1 MNFRRSA
8 LRAMS
13 IRHEKVRFSSRPAAM
28 AACATFALALLGG
41 GAGNAL
47 AAPASATS
55 APDAA
60 SAVSSTTAVVAVA
73 AGSQY
78 TVHAGQSLND
88 VAIAITQ
95 SHDRAVLARATH
107 ALFDTNPAAFMNH
120 DPSRMR
126 VGAVLIVPALDA
138 SGALAVSSTGAAA
151 GASESTAAAPDS
163 APTAAPAAPA
173 AAAAAST
180 ASAVAQVNAAAASAA
195 SAAAQATTPAA
206 STVSGAAS
214 AAVSTGVAAGGAV
227 SSAPVAGSAPVAT
240 SGTREW
246 AGSIQPAAS
255 APAGQAPS
263 AATAQ
268 AASQPHPQVSSLQ
281 QLLALKNRVLME
293 LQKHGIGGAPV
304 ASGPTPTSAAQPA
317 PAGSAATVAVAPE
330 HANVTTSPSNEG
342 GISQR
347 DLSIAAAVG
356 AALIVLLAALRMGR
370 RKHDKEAA
378 ARAAQATDAEMAR
391 SAREADSRN
400 GSAAAGQAAVTEGSD
415 AQDQEVARQ
424 AAAAEHAAAERAAA
438 ERAAAER
445 AAAEQAT
452 AESAAAERAAAEQ
465 AAAESAAAEQTAA
478 ERAAA
483 ERAAAGEHAAAE
495 RAAAEQAAAEQAA
508 AEQAAAE
515 QAAAEQAAAEQAA
528 VRVAAEH
535 AEAERIAAE
544 RSASERAAEEQAA
557 QQAGTP
563 EPTAPTAPLA
573 SIPLPSQSELSS
585 EPPAVA
591 PAHDETL
598 RSAATAANLAAA
610 AELGADALPL
620 GPLEPVGAA
629 TQDEN
634 AHRLQWDEEPTE
646 SPTAEKTTGTTTT
659 PSPSAA
665 EPPSTASHTATAE
678 PQSPLNV
685 PPPVIDFTQHQIEPR
700 ATTSF
705 GQPFSD
711 IPVPTER
718 APSAPTEF
726 PREAVD
732 AFGSLNMPLPPRI
745 DVPTVGE
752 AELSTSLSTQPV
764 ASPGTTAQ
772 QAFGVHGADDD
783 APHIADQI
791 AAGTAGHGAVAG
803 LGAAGFGALKL
814 DFDLELPPSPAQPL
828 PAFTPADLGRI
839 ARNKLELASEYI
851 ELGDLA
857 GARALINEVIEA
869 NDPATRTEARA
880 LLSTLAPLS

>member
-13 IRHEKVRFSSRPAAM
+13 IRHKKVRFSSRPAAM
-28 AACATFALALLGG
+28 AACAAFALALLGG

-47 AAPASATS
+47 AAPASAAS

-138 SGALAVSSTGAAA
+138 SGALAASSTGAAA
-151 GASESTAAAPDS
+151 GASESTAAAPAS
-163 APTAAPAAPA
+163 APIAAPAA

-214 AAVSTGVAAGGAV
+214 AAVSTGAAAGGAV

-263 AATAQ
+263 AATATAPAAAAAQ

-304 ASGPTPTSAAQPA
+304 ASGPTPTSAVQPA

-370 RKHDKEAA
+370 RKRDKEAA
-378 ARAAQATDAEMAR
+378 ARAAQTTDAGMAR

-424 AAAAEHAAAERAAA
+424 AAAAEHAAAERAAVEQA
-438 ERAAAER
+438 AAAER
-445 AAAEQAT
+445 VAAER
-452 AESAAAERAAAEQ
+452 AAAERAAAEQ
-465 AAAESAAAEQTAA
+465 AAAESAAAERAAVEQAAAESAAAEKTAA
-478 ERAAA
+478 ERAT
-483 ERAAAGEHAAAE
+483 AGEYAAAE

-508 AEQAAAE
+508 AEQAAA
-515 QAAAEQAAAEQAA
+515 
-528 VRVAAEH
+528 RVAAEH

-544 RSASERAAEEQAA
+544 PSASERAAEEQAA

-634 AHRLQWDEEPTE
+634 AHRLPWDEEPTE

-711 IPVPTER
+711 IPVPTEP

-726 PREAVD
+726 PRDAVD

-745 DVPTVGE
+745 EEPTVGE
-752 AELSTSLSTQPV
+752 AEPSTSLSTQPV
-764 ASPGTTAQ
+764 ASPDTTAQ

-783 APHIADQI
+783 SPHIADQI

-869 NDPATRTEARA
+869 NDPTTRTEARA

>member
-1 MNFRRSA
+1 M
-8 LRAMS
+8 
-13 IRHEKVRFSSRPAAM
+13 
-28 AACATFALALLGG
+28 
-41 GAGNAL
+41 
-47 AAPASATS
+47 
-55 APDAA
+55 
-60 SAVSSTTAVVAVA
+60 
-73 AGSQY
+73 
-78 TVHAGQSLND
+78 
-88 VAIAITQ
+88 
-95 SHDRAVLARATH
+95 
-107 ALFDTNPAAFMNH
+107 
-120 DPSRMR
+120 
-126 VGAVLIVPALDA
+126 
-138 SGALAVSSTGAAA
+138 
-151 GASESTAAAPDS
+151 
-163 APTAAPAAPA
+163 
-173 AAAAAST
+173 
-180 ASAVAQVNAAAASAA
+180 
-195 SAAAQATTPAA
+195 
-206 STVSGAAS
+206 
-214 AAVSTGVAAGGAV
+214 
-227 SSAPVAGSAPVAT
+227 
-240 SGTREW
+240 
-246 AGSIQPAAS
+246 
-255 APAGQAPS
+255 
-263 AATAQ
+263 
-268 AASQPHPQVSSLQ
+268 
-281 QLLALKNRVLME
+281 
-293 LQKHGIGGAPV
+293 
-304 ASGPTPTSAAQPA
+304 
-317 PAGSAATVAVAPE
+317 
-330 HANVTTSPSNEG
+330 
-342 GISQR
+342 
-347 DLSIAAAVG
+347 
-356 AALIVLLAALRMGR
+356 
-370 RKHDKEAA
+370 
-378 ARAAQATDAEMAR
+378 
-391 SAREADSRN
+391 
-400 GSAAAGQAAVTEGSD
+400 
-415 AQDQEVARQ
+415 
-424 AAAAEHAAAERAAA
+424 
-438 ERAAAER
+438 
-445 AAAEQAT
+445 
-452 AESAAAERAAAEQ
+452 
-465 AAAESAAAEQTAA
+465 
-478 ERAAA
+478 
-483 ERAAAGEHAAAE
+483 
-495 RAAAEQAAAEQAA
+495 
-508 AEQAAAE
+508 
-515 QAAAEQAAAEQAA
+515 
-528 VRVAAEH
+528 
-535 AEAERIAAE
+535 
-544 RSASERAAEEQAA
+544 
-557 QQAGTP
+557 
-563 EPTAPTAPLA
+563 APLA

-629 TQDEN
+629 AQDEN

-711 IPVPTER
+711 IPVPTEP

-726 PREAVD
+726 PRDAVD

-752 AELSTSLSTQPV
+752 AEPSTSLSTQPV
-764 ASPGTTAQ
+764 ASPDTTAQ

>member
-60 SAVSSTTAVVAVA
+60 FAVSSTTAVVAVA

-151 GASESTAAAPDS
+151 GASESTAAAPAA
-163 APTAAPAAPA
+163 APTAAPA

-214 AAVSTGVAAGGAV
+214 AAAGGAV

-263 AATAQ
+263 AATAAAQ

-317 PAGSAATVAVAPE
+317 PAGSAATVAAAPE

-370 RKHDKEAA
+370 RKRDKEAA

-438 ERAAAER
+438 EQAA
-445 AAAEQAT
+445 
-452 AESAAAERAAAEQ
+452 AESAAAERAAVEQ

-495 RAAAEQAAAEQAA
+495 RAAAEQAAA
-508 AEQAAAE
+508 
-515 QAAAEQAAAEQAA
+515 
-528 VRVAAEH
+528 RVAAEL

-585 EPPAVA
+585 DPPAVA

-745 DVPTVGE
+745 DVPTLGE

-764 ASPGTTAQ
+764 ASPDTTAQ

>member
-28 AACATFALALLGG
+28 AACAAFALALLGG
-41 GAGNAL
+41 GAGNAF
-47 AAPASATS
+47 AASASAAS

-138 SGALAVSSTGAAA
+138 SGALAASSTGAAA
-151 GASESTAAAPDS
+151 GASESTAAAPAS
-163 APTAAPAAPA
+163 APTAAPAA

-214 AAVSTGVAAGGAV
+214 AAVSTGAAAGGAV

-263 AATAQ
+263 AATATAPAAAAAD

-304 ASGPTPTSAAQPA
+304 ASGPTPASAAQPA
-317 PAGSAATVAVAPE
+317 PAGSAANVAVAPE

-370 RKHDKEAA
+370 GKRDKEAA
-378 ARAAQATDAEMAR
+378 ARAAQTTDAGMAR

-424 AAAAEHAAAERAAA
+424 AAAAEHAV
-438 ERAAAER
+438 AER
-445 AAAEQAT
+445 AAAEQAAA
-452 AESAAAERAAAEQ
+452 AERVAAERAAAERAAAEQ
-465 AAAESAAAEQTAA
+465 AAAESAAAERAAVEQAAA
-478 ERAAA
+478 ESAAAEKTAA

-508 AEQAAAE
+508 A
-515 QAAAEQAAAEQAA
+515 
-528 VRVAAEH
+528 RVAAEH

-659 PSPSAA
+659 PSSSAA

-711 IPVPTER
+711 IPVPTEP

-726 PREAVD
+726 PRDAVD

-745 DVPTVGE
+745 EEPTVGE
-752 AELSTSLSTQPV
+752 AEPSTSLSTQPV
-764 ASPGTTAQ
+764 ASPDTTAQ

-791 AAGTAGHGAVAG
+791 TAGTAGHGAVAG